1 MTNSANL
8 TLIGKIRT
16 RYKTLKSCP
25 RNTRLATGT
34 ATLEIDPAYRDGM
47 LGLEDASHILVLYWL
62 DRVERNILRH
72 ITPHDGIRRGVFAT
86 RAPIR
91 PNPIGIAA
99 VKVLSIGEGT
109 IETSPL
115 DCLDGTGL
123 IDIKPYIKS
132 NDCHTDARLAWL
144 EK

>member
-1 MTNSANL
+1 MTENL
-8 TLIGKIRT
+8 QLNLIGKVRT

-34 ATLEIDPAYRDGM
+34 ATLEIDLAYRDAM
-47 LGLEDASHILVLYWL
+47 LGLKDASHILVFYWL
-62 DRVERNILRH
+62 DRAERNILRH

-91 PNPIGIAA
+91 PNPIGFAA
-99 VKVLSIGEGT
+99 VKVFEVGDGFIK
-109 IETSPL
+109 TSPL

-132 NDCHTDARLAWL
+132 NDCYIEATLPWL
-144 EK
+144 EN